1 MRHSVLLEYDIGRS
15 AWNALQ
21 KQDYI
26 SFAEWMVSK
35 CASGNSKCTI
45 EVSFPNGCSS
55 IFSIDEFRG
64 NFSSSS
70 AYESIPIHI
79 SELDT
84 QSFSCTFHPY
94 KSARLVSVLGESITS
109 VEAEDLAQDLK
120 LAVERLYATHK
131 VPSSLIVR
139 SSPSA
144 EEDVPAKVEITL
156 SKTEHM
162 RLDAKDAA
170 NSKWDKRRLA
180 VEIVKDVSIAAVS
193 ALIAKFL

>member
-1 MRHSVLLEYDIGRS
+1 MPSRARS
-15 AWNALQ
+15 ASILDLTLSPPLSPSPPWGEDFLVN
-21 KQDYI
+21 
-26 SFAEWMVSK
+26 
-35 CASGNSKCTI
+35 SG
-45 EVSFPNGCSS
+45 
-55 IFSIDEFRG
+55 
-64 NFSSSS
+64 
-70 AYESIPIHI
+70 
-79 SELDT
+79 
-84 QSFSCTFHPY
+84 
-94 KSARLVSVLGESITS
+94 
-109 VEAEDLAQDLK
+109 
-120 LAVERLYATHK
+120 HK

-144 EEDVPAKVEITL
+144 EEDVPAKVEVTL

>member
-1 MRHSVLLEYDIGRS
+1 MRHSVLLEYDIGQS

-35 CASGNSKCTI
+35 CASGNPKCTI

-64 NFSSSS
+64 NFSSSA
-70 AYESIPIHI
+70 AYESITIHI

-120 LAVERLYATHK
+120 SAVEQLYATHK
-131 VPSSLIVR
+131 VPSLQVR
-139 SSPSA
+139 SFPSA
-144 EEDVPAKVEITL
+144 EENAPAKVEVTL

-162 RLDAKDAA
+162 RLDTKDAA
-170 NSKWDKRRLA
+170 NSKWDKRRL
-180 VEIVKDVSIAAVS
+180 VLEIVKDIAIAVVS

>member
-26 SFAEWMVSK
+26 SFAEWMTSK
-35 CASGNSKCTI
+35 CASGKPGCTI
-45 EVSFPNGCSS
+45 EVFFPNGCSS
-55 IFSIDEFRG
+55 IFSIDEFRK

-70 AYESIPIHI
+70 AYESLSIHI
-79 SELDT
+79 VELGT
-84 QSFSCTFHPY
+84 LYFSCTFHPR
-94 KSARLVSVLGESITS
+94 KSARVVSVLGESITS

-144 EEDVPAKVEITL
+144 EEDAPAKVEVTL